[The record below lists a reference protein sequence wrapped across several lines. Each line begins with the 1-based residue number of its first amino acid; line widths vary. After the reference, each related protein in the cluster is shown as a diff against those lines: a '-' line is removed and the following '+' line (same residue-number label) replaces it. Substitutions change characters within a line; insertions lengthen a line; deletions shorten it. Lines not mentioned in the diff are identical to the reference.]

1 MNRRRF
7 FAGLLATGAFAA
19 SGPAR
24 AGVEC
29 MDGWGTRTCTAGIAR
44 SLIDQAVVDDE
55 QHASQWCWAAC
66 ISMIFQ
72 YYGHPVD
79 QERIVEETFGTIVDM
94 PGEPEDILRA
104 LNRRWKDDDGDSFR
118 SSGDQMT
125 ANLMTAAQ
133 DLAEDQPLI
142 IGALAHATVLTAMT
156 YTAHVY
162 GHFQHDALTVRD
174 PMPGRNQGRRVLSGA
189 EFYNIQFLARVRVR

>member
-94 PGEPEDILRA
+94 PGEQRA
-104 LNRRWKDDDGDSFR
+104 ADVVGGRAAPRADRPSHKPSQGVSSR
-118 SSGDQMT
+118 SS
-125 ANLMTAAQ
+125 
-133 DLAEDQPLI
+133 PRS
-142 IGALAHATVLTAMT
+142 LT
-156 YTAHVY
+156 
-162 GHFQHDALTVRD
+162 FS
-174 PMPGRNQGRRVLSGA
+174 PPGWQAVCTRGSPR
-189 EFYNIQFLARVRVR
+189 